1 MLNKYEGRTY
11 EEALQKCLRQLELDE
26 TELYID
32 VKEKEPSDDNKN
44 KIEITVLPKQDVI
57 DYIKEIV
64 QNIGNAFVSN
74 IKTKITDLDDVLNVS
89 IYSDVN
95 PILIGKDGKNLSAI
109 QTIIKQAVF
118 RKFNRSIKVSVD
130 IANYKNKKIKNLKY
144 EVSKI
149 AEEVLNSKIEAHLD
163 PMNSYERRIVHTLV
177 SEYKN
182 LETISEGEEPNRYVV
197 IKYKETLD
205 Q

>member
-1 MLNKYEGRTY
+1 MQNKYEGRTY
-11 EEALQKCLRQLELDE
+11 EEALQKCLRTLELDE

-32 VKEKEPSDDNKN
+32 VKELEPSEDNKN
-44 KIEITVLPKQDVI
+44 KVEITVLPKSEVI
-57 DYIKEIV
+57 EYIKEIV
-64 QNIGNAFVSN
+64 QNIGNALVS
-74 IKTKITDLDDVLNVS
+74 KITTKVSDTYDVLNVS

-109 QTIIKQAVF
+109 QTIIKQSIF
-118 RKFNRSIKVSVD
+118 KKFNRNVKVTVD
-130 IANYKNKKIKNLKY
+130 IANYKNKKIRNLNY

-149 AEEVLNSKIEAHLD
+149 AQEVLNSKVEAHLD

-177 SEYKN
+177 SEFNN

-197 IKYKETLD
+197 IKYKENTY
-205 Q
+205 

>member
-1 MLNKYEGRTY
+1 MQNKYEGTTY
-11 EEALQKCLRQLELDE
+11 EEALQKCLRTLELDE

-32 VKEKEPSDDNKN
+32 VKELEPSEDNKN
-44 KIEITVLPKQDVI
+44 KIEITVLPKSEVI
-57 DYIKEIV
+57 EYIKEII
-64 QNIGNAFVSN
+64 QNIGNALVS
-74 IKTKITDLDDVLNVS
+74 KITTKVSDIDDVLNVS
-89 IYSDVN
+89 IYSEVN

-109 QTIIKQAVF
+109 QTIIKQAIF
-118 RKFNRSIKVSVD
+118 RKFNRSVKISVD

-149 AEEVLNSKIEAHLD
+149 ANEVLNSKIDAHLD
-163 PMNSYERRIVHTLV
+163 PMNSYERRIVHTLI

-197 IKYKETLD
+197 IKYKENID
-205 Q
+205 

>member
-1 MLNKYEGRTY
+1 MQNKYEGRTY
-11 EEALQKCLRQLELDE
+11 EEALQKCLRTLELDE

-32 VKEKEPSDDNKN
+32 VKELEPSEDNKN
-44 KIEITVLPKQDVI
+44 KVEITVLPKSEVI
-57 DYIKEIV
+57 EYIKEIV
-64 QNIGNAFVSN
+64 QNIGNALVS
-74 IKTKITDLDDVLNVS
+74 KITTKVSDTYDVLNVS

-109 QTIIKQAVF
+109 QTIIKQSIF
-118 RKFNRSIKVSVD
+118 KRFNRNVKVTVD
-130 IANYKNKKIKNLKY
+130 IANYKNKKIRNLKY

-149 AEEVLNSKIEAHLD
+149 AKEVLNSKVEAHLD

-177 SEYKN
+177 SEFNN

-197 IKYKETLD
+197 IKYKENTY
-205 Q
+205 

>member
-1 MLNKYEGRTY
+1 MNDTIA
-11 EEALQKCLRQLELDE
+11 ALATSLGIGAISIIRVSGNDAIK
-26 TELYID
+26 I
-32 VKEKEPSDDNKN
+32 VK
-44 KIEITVLPKQDVI
+44 
-57 DYIKEIV
+57 
-64 QNIGNAFVSN
+64 
-74 IKTKITDLDDVLNVS
+74 S
-89 IYSDVN
+89 IFK
-95 PILIGKDGKNLSAI
+95 GKDLSKVEDH
-109 QTIIKQAVF
+109 TINYGFI
-118 RKFNRSIKVSVD
+118 VD
-130 IANYKNKKIKNLKY
+130 GNKKIKNLKY

>member
-1 MLNKYEGRTY
+1 MQSKYEGRTY

-26 TELYID
+26 TDLYID
-32 VKEKEPSDDNKN
+32 VKEKEIIENDKN
-44 KIEITVLPKQDVI
+44 KIEITVLPKSEVI
-57 DYIKEIV
+57 DYIKEII
-64 QNIGNAFVSN
+64 QNIGNALVS
-74 IKTKITDLDDVLNVS
+74 KITTKVTDVDDVLNIS

-109 QTIIKQAVF
+109 QTIIKQAIMK
-118 RKFNRSIKVSVD
+118 KFNRSIKVSVD

-149 AEEVLNSKIEAHLD
+149 AQDVLNSKISAKLD
-163 PMNSYERRIVHTLV
+163 PMNSYERRIVHTLIG
-177 SEYKN
+177 EYDN

-197 IKYKETLD
+197 IKYKEV
-205 Q
+205 

>member
-1 MLNKYEGRTY
+1 MQNKYEGRTY
-11 EEALQKCLRQLELDE
+11 EEALQKCLRALELDE

-32 VKEKEPSDDNKN
+32 VKELEPSEDNKN
-44 KIEITVLPKQDVI
+44 KLELTVLPKSEVI
-57 DYIKEIV
+57 EYIKEII
-64 QNIGNAFVSN
+64 QNIGNALVS
-74 IKTKITDLDDVLNVS
+74 KITTKVSDIDDVLNVS
-89 IYSDVN
+89 IYSEVN

-109 QTIIKQAVF
+109 QTIIKQAIF
-118 RKFNRSIKVSVD
+118 RKFNRSVKISVD

-149 AEEVLNSKIEAHLD
+149 ANEVLNSKIDAHLD
-163 PMNSYERRIVHTLV
+163 PMNSYERRIVHTLI

-197 IKYKETLD
+197 IKYKENID
-205 Q
+205 

>member
-32 VKEKEPSDDNKN
+32 AKEKEPSDDNKN

-74 IKTKITDLDDVLNVS
+74 ITTKITDLEDVLNVS

>member
-1 MLNKYEGRTY
+1 MQNKYEGRTY
-11 EEALQKCLRQLELDE
+11 EEALQKCLRTLELDE

-32 VKEKEPSDDNKN
+32 VKELEPSEDNKN
-44 KIEITVLPKQDVI
+44 KIEITVLPKSEVI
-57 DYIKEIV
+57 EYIKEII
-64 QNIGNAFVSN
+64 QNIGNALVS
-74 IKTKITDLDDVLNVS
+74 KITTKVSDIDDVLNVS
-89 IYSDVN
+89 IYSEVN

-109 QTIIKQAVF
+109 QTIIKQAIF
-118 RKFNRSIKVSVD
+118 RKFNRSVKISVD

-149 AEEVLNSKIEAHLD
+149 ANEVLNSKIDAHLD
-163 PMNSYERRIVHTLV
+163 PMNSYERRIVHTLI

-197 IKYKETLD
+197 IKYKENID
-205 Q
+205 

>member
-1 MLNKYEGRTY
+1 MQSKYEGRTY

-26 TELYID
+26 TDLYID
-32 VKEKEPSDDNKN
+32 VKEKEIIENDKN
-44 KIEITVLPKQDVI
+44 KIEITVLPKSEVI
-57 DYIKEIV
+57 DYIKEII
-64 QNIGNAFVSN
+64 QNVGNALVS
-74 IKTKITDLDDVLNVS
+74 KITTKVTDVDDVLNIS

-109 QTIIKQAVF
+109 QTIIKQAIMK
-118 RKFNRSIKVSVD
+118 KFNRSIKVSVD

-149 AEEVLNSKIEAHLD
+149 AQDVLNSKISAKLD
-163 PMNSYERRIVHTLV
+163 PMNSYERRIVHTLIG
-177 SEYKN
+177 EYDN

-197 IKYKETLD
+197 IKYKEV
-205 Q
+205 

>member
-1 MLNKYEGRTY
+1 MQNKYEGRTY
-11 EEALQKCLRQLELDE
+11 EEALQKCLRALELDE

-32 VKEKEPSDDNKN
+32 VKELEPSEDNKN
-44 KIEITVLPKQDVI
+44 KIEITVLPKSEVI
-57 DYIKEIV
+57 EYIKEII
-64 QNIGNAFVSN
+64 QNIGNALVS
-74 IKTKITDLDDVLNVS
+74 KITTKVSDIDDVLNVS
-89 IYSDVN
+89 IYSEVN

-109 QTIIKQAVF
+109 QTIIKQAIF
-118 RKFNRSIKVSVD
+118 RKFNRSVKISVD

-149 AEEVLNSKIEAHLD
+149 ANEVLNSKIDAHLD
-163 PMNSYERRIVHTLV
+163 PMNSYERRIVHTLI

-197 IKYKETLD
+197 IKYKENID
-205 Q
+205 

>member
-1 MLNKYEGRTY
+1 MQNKYEGTTY
-11 EEALQKCLRQLELDE
+11 EEALQKCLRALELDE

-32 VKEKEPSDDNKN
+32 VKELEPSEDNKN
-44 KIEITVLPKQDVI
+44 KIEITVLPKSEVI
-57 DYIKEIV
+57 EYIKEII
-64 QNIGNAFVSN
+64 QNIGNALVS
-74 IKTKITDLDDVLNVS
+74 KITTKVSDIDDVLNVS
-89 IYSDVN
+89 IYSEVN

-109 QTIIKQAVF
+109 QTIIKQAIF
-118 RKFNRSIKVSVD
+118 RKFNRSVKISVD

-149 AEEVLNSKIEAHLD
+149 ANEVLNSKIDAHLD
-163 PMNSYERRIVHTLV
+163 PMNSYERRIVHTLI

-197 IKYKETLD
+197 IKYKENID
-205 Q
+205 

>member
-1 MLNKYEGRTY
+1 MQNKYEGRTY
-11 EEALQKCLRQLELDE
+11 EEALQKCLRALELDE

-32 VKEKEPSDDNKN
+32 VKELEPSEDNKN
-44 KIEITVLPKQDVI
+44 KIEITVLPKSEVI
-57 DYIKEIV
+57 EYIKEII
-64 QNIGNAFVSN
+64 QNIGNALVS
-74 IKTKITDLDDVLNVS
+74 KITTKVSDIDDVLNVS
-89 IYSDVN
+89 IYSEVN

-109 QTIIKQAVF
+109 QTIIKQAIF
-118 RKFNRSIKVSVD
+118 KKFNRSVKISVD

-149 AEEVLNSKIEAHLD
+149 ANEVLNSKIDAHLD
-163 PMNSYERRIVHTLV
+163 PMNSYERRIVHTLI

-197 IKYKETLD
+197 IKYKENID
-205 Q
+205 

>member
-1 MLNKYEGRTY
+1 MQNKYEGRTY
-11 EEALQKCLRQLELDE
+11 EEALQKCLRALELDE

-32 VKEKEPSDDNKN
+32 VKELEPSEDNKN
-44 KIEITVLPKQDVI
+44 KIEITVLPKSEVI
-57 DYIKEIV
+57 EYIKEII
-64 QNIGNAFVSN
+64 QNIGNALVSK
-74 IKTKITDLDDVLNVS
+74 ITTKISDIDDVLNVS
-89 IYSDVN
+89 IYSEVN

-109 QTIIKQAVF
+109 QTIIKQAIF
-118 RKFNRSIKVSVD
+118 RKFNRSVKISVD

-149 AEEVLNSKIEAHLD
+149 ANEVLNSKIDAHLD
-163 PMNSYERRIVHTLV
+163 PMNSYERRIVHTLI

-197 IKYKETLD
+197 IKYKENID
-205 Q
+205 

>member
-1 MLNKYEGRTY
+1 MQNKYEGRTY
-11 EEALQKCLRQLELDE
+11 EEALQKCLSALELDE

-32 VKEKEPSDDNKN
+32 VKELEPSEDNKN
-44 KIEITVLPKQDVI
+44 KIEITVLPKSEVI
-57 DYIKEIV
+57 EYIKEII
-64 QNIGNAFVSN
+64 QNIGNALVS
-74 IKTKITDLDDVLNVS
+74 KITTKVSDIDDVLNVS
-89 IYSDVN
+89 IYSEVN

-109 QTIIKQAVF
+109 QTIIKQAIF
-118 RKFNRSIKVSVD
+118 RKFNRSVKISVD

-149 AEEVLNSKIEAHLD
+149 ANEVLNSKIDAHLD
-163 PMNSYERRIVHTLV
+163 PMNSYERRIVHTLI

-197 IKYKETLD
+197 IKYKENID
-205 Q
+205 

>member
-1 MLNKYEGRTY
+1 MQNKYEGRTY
-11 EEALQKCLRQLELDE
+11 EEALQKCLRTLELDE

-32 VKEKEPSDDNKN
+32 VKELEPSEDNKN
-44 KIEITVLPKQDVI
+44 KVEITVLPKSEVI
-57 DYIKEIV
+57 EYIKEIV
-64 QNIGNAFVSN
+64 QNIGNALVS
-74 IKTKITDLDDVLNVS
+74 KITTKVSDTYDVLNVS

-109 QTIIKQAVF
+109 QTIIKQSIF
-118 RKFNRSIKVSVD
+118 KKFNRNVKVTVD
-130 IANYKNKKIKNLKY
+130 IANYKNKKIRNLKY

-149 AEEVLNSKIEAHLD
+149 AKEVLNSKVEAHLY

-177 SEYKN
+177 SEFNN

-197 IKYKETLD
+197 IKYKENTY
-205 Q
+205 

>member
-1 MLNKYEGRTY
+1 MQNKYEGRTY
-11 EEALQKCLRQLELDE
+11 EEALQKCLRTLELDE

-32 VKEKEPSDDNKN
+32 VKELEPSEDNKN
-44 KIEITVLPKQDVI
+44 KVEITVLPKSEVI
-57 DYIKEIV
+57 EYIKEIV
-64 QNIGNAFVSN
+64 QNIGNALVS
-74 IKTKITDLDDVLNVS
+74 KITTKVSDTYDVLNVS

-109 QTIIKQAVF
+109 QTIIKQSICK
-118 RKFNRSIKVSVD
+118 KFNRNVKVTVD
-130 IANYKNKKIKNLKY
+130 IANYKNKKIRNLKY

-149 AEEVLNSKIEAHLD
+149 AKEVLNSKVEAHLD

-177 SEYKN
+177 SEFNN

-197 IKYKETLD
+197 IKYKENTY
-205 Q
+205 

>member
-1 MLNKYEGRTY
+1 MQNKYEGRTY
-11 EEALQKCLRQLELDE
+11 EEALQKCLRALELDE

-32 VKEKEPSDDNKN
+32 VKELEPSEDNKN
-44 KIEITVLPKQDVI
+44 KIEITVLPKSEVI
-57 DYIKEIV
+57 EYIKEII
-64 QNIGNAFVSN
+64 QNIGNALVS
-74 IKTKITDLDDVLNVS
+74 KITTKVSDIDDVLNVS
-89 IYSDVN
+89 IYSEVN

-109 QTIIKQAVF
+109 QTIIKQAIF
-118 RKFNRSIKVSVD
+118 RKFNRSVKISVD

-149 AEEVLNSKIEAHLD
+149 AKEVLSSKIDAHLD
-163 PMNSYERRIVHTLV
+163 PMNSYERRIVHTLI

-197 IKYKETLD
+197 IKYKENID
-205 Q
+205 

>member
-1 MLNKYEGRTY
+1 MQNKYEGRTY
-11 EEALQKCLRQLELDE
+11 EEALQKCLRTLELDE

-32 VKEKEPSDDNKN
+32 VKELEPSEDNKN
-44 KIEITVLPKQDVI
+44 KVEITVLPKSEVI
-57 DYIKEIV
+57 EYIKEIV
-64 QNIGNAFVSN
+64 QNIGNALVS
-74 IKTKITDLDDVLNVS
+74 KITTKVSDTYDVLNVS

-109 QTIIKQAVF
+109 QTIIKQSIF
-118 RKFNRSIKVSVD
+118 KRFNRNVKVTVD
-130 IANYKNKKIKNLKY
+130 IANYKNKKIRNLKY

-149 AEEVLNSKIEAHLD
+149 AKEVLNSKVEARLD

-177 SEYKN
+177 SEFNN

-197 IKYKETLD
+197 IKYKENTY
-205 Q
+205 

>member
-1 MLNKYEGRTY
+1 MQNKYEGRTY
-11 EEALQKCLRQLELDE
+11 EEALQKCLRTLELDE

-32 VKEKEPSDDNKN
+32 VKELEPSEDNKN
-44 KIEITVLPKQDVI
+44 KVEITVLPKSEVI

-64 QNIGNAFVSN
+64 QNIGNALVS
-74 IKTKITDLDDVLNVS
+74 KITTKVSDTYDVLNVS

-109 QTIIKQAVF
+109 QTIIKQSIF
-118 RKFNRSIKVSVD
+118 KKFNRNVKVTVD
-130 IANYKNKKIKNLKY
+130 IANYKNKKIRNLKY

-149 AEEVLNSKIEAHLD
+149 AKEVLNSKVEAHLD

-177 SEYKN
+177 SEFNN

-197 IKYKETLD
+197 IKYKENTY
-205 Q
+205 

>member
-1 MLNKYEGRTY
+1 MQNKYEGRTY
-11 EEALQKCLRQLELDE
+11 EEALQKCLRTLELDE

-32 VKEKEPSDDNKN
+32 VKELEPSEDNKN
-44 KIEITVLPKQDVI
+44 KVEITVLPKSEVI
-57 DYIKEIV
+57 EYIKEIV
-64 QNIGNAFVSN
+64 QNIGNALVS
-74 IKTKITDLDDVLNVS
+74 KITTKVSDTYDVLNVS

-109 QTIIKQAVF
+109 QTIIKQSIF
-118 RKFNRSIKVSVD
+118 KKFNRNVKVTVD

-149 AEEVLNSKIEAHLD
+149 AKEVLNSKVEAHLD
-163 PMNSYERRIVHTLV
+163 SMNSYERRIVHTLV
-177 SEYKN
+177 SEFNN

-197 IKYKETLD
+197 IKYKENTY
-205 Q
+205 

>member
-1 MLNKYEGRTY
+1 MQNKYEGRTY
-11 EEALQKCLRQLELDE
+11 EEALQKCLRTLELDE

-32 VKEKEPSDDNKN
+32 VKELEPSEDNKN
-44 KIEITVLPKQDVI
+44 KVEITVLPKSEVI
-57 DYIKEIV
+57 EYIKEIV
-64 QNIGNAFVSN
+64 QNIGNALVSK
-74 IKTKITDLDDVLNVS
+74 IITKVSDTYDVLNVS

-109 QTIIKQAVF
+109 QTIIKQSIF
-118 RKFNRSIKVSVD
+118 KKFNRNVKVTVD
-130 IANYKNKKIKNLKY
+130 IANYKNKKIRNLKY

-149 AEEVLNSKIEAHLD
+149 AKEVLNSKVEAHLD

-177 SEYKN
+177 SEFNN

-197 IKYKETLD
+197 IKYKENTY
-205 Q
+205 

>member
-74 IKTKITDLDDVLNVS
+74 ITTKITDLDDVLNVS

-109 QTIIKQAVF
+109 QIIIKQAVF

>member
-1 MLNKYEGRTY
+1 MQNKYEGRTY
-11 EEALQKCLRQLELDE
+11 EEALQKCLRTLELDE

-32 VKEKEPSDDNKN
+32 VKELEPSEDNKN
-44 KIEITVLPKQDVI
+44 KVEITVLPKSEVI
-57 DYIKEIV
+57 EYIKEIV
-64 QNIGNAFVSN
+64 QNIGNALVS
-74 IKTKITDLDDVLNVS
+74 KITTKVSDTYDVLNVS

-109 QTIIKQAVF
+109 QTIIKQSIF
-118 RKFNRSIKVSVD
+118 KKFNRNVKVTVD
-130 IANYKNKKIKNLKY
+130 IANYKNKKIRNLKY

-149 AEEVLNSKIEAHLD
+149 AKEVLNSKVEAHLD

-177 SEYKN
+177 SEFNN

-197 IKYKETLD
+197 IKYKEKTY
-205 Q
+205 

>member
-1 MLNKYEGRTY
+1 MQNKYEGRTY
-11 EEALQKCLRQLELDE
+11 EEALQKCLRTLELDE

-32 VKEKEPSDDNKN
+32 VKELAPSEDNKN
-44 KIEITVLPKQDVI
+44 KVEITVLPKSEVI
-57 DYIKEIV
+57 EYIKEIV
-64 QNIGNAFVSN
+64 QNIGNALVS
-74 IKTKITDLDDVLNVS
+74 KITTKVSDTYDVLNVS

-109 QTIIKQAVF
+109 QTIIKQSIF
-118 RKFNRSIKVSVD
+118 KKFNRNVKVTVD
-130 IANYKNKKIKNLKY
+130 IANYKNKKIRNLKY

-149 AEEVLNSKIEAHLD
+149 AKEVLNSKVEAHLD

-177 SEYKN
+177 NEFNN

-197 IKYKETLD
+197 IKYKENTY
-205 Q
+205 

>member
-1 MLNKYEGRTY
+1 MQNKYEGRTY
-11 EEALQKCLRQLELDE
+11 EEALQKCLRTLELDE

-32 VKEKEPSDDNKN
+32 VKELEPSEDNKN
-44 KIEITVLPKQDVI
+44 KVEITVLPKSEVI
-57 DYIKEIV
+57 EYIKEIV
-64 QNIGNAFVSN
+64 QNIGNALVS
-74 IKTKITDLDDVLNVS
+74 KITTKVSDTYDVLNVS

-109 QTIIKQAVF
+109 QTIIKQSIF
-118 RKFNRSIKVSVD
+118 KKFNRNVKVTVD
-130 IANYKNKKIKNLKY
+130 IANYKNKKIRNLKY

-149 AEEVLNSKIEAHLD
+149 AKEVLNSKVEAHLD

-177 SEYKN
+177 SEFNN

-197 IKYKETLD
+197 IKYKENTY
-205 Q
+205 